1 MLPFLVPSGC
11 VAAEARGGARA
22 AFQSFLRSHVN
33 LGKKTRLVD
42 MIDMFFFFWGG
53 GRYAFFLTLWASPIM
68 EKRCADEHIVL
79 QSLQSQSTLMCQTMY
94 QLLPAQFHDV
104 ETCAVISFFCYIYI
118 LHILL
123 SKKGLLY
130 KSNLFTLHSRSSSEI
145 CIVLICIDWWWHL
158 FYQTNDDLHRTPLG
172 PTA

>member
-42 MIDMFFFFWGG
+42 MIDMFFFFFLGG

-104 ETCAVISFFCYIYI
+104 ETCAVISFFFVIYIYYIYCCLKKVCYINPIYSHYI
-118 LHILL
+118 LDLQV
-123 SKKGLLY
+123 KYALY
-130 KSNLFTLHSRSSSEI
+130 
-145 CIVLICIDWWWHL
+145 
-158 FYQTNDDLHRTPLG
+158 
-172 PTA
+172 